1 MINLYN
7 LRLSFFLIVIPFLY
21 GCQLDQSVNLIKE
34 KLFSDSNATA
44 NLEKEKVSKE
54 KKRELVSEEKKIN
67 YKNIKKK
74 TQEVKEAEF
83 TEKDEISNIAPEEKS
98 DSKTKIKETNALS
111 FKEMGKARDNDSKIV
126 SFFSKIFDTDD
137 SEELID
143 LKSEKNEDSNF
154 QKKEKLSKRK
164 LSDDLEKIIN
174 LQKPIPDQD
183 QTVSKDKLQVL
194 DEIDTNISD
203 EEKKKINK
211 EEISDNYQSK
221 EKQFNE
227 ESLTNKDSNKDE
239 GDLAFFQLKPP
250 IVKKKL
256 KEKDKLVGL
265 LLPLTGA
272 KSSAGKIVI
281 NSLRYSMLL
290 KPNQLNFK
298 IFDTKGS
305 PEGAI
310 IAAREGIRTGV
321 NTFIGPIFSDETKE
335 VRNYFSNKDDLTF
348 FSLSPDLSNVSENVI
363 VSGQNP
369 EDQISC
375 IVQHITGS
383 DPKKILL
390 IYHADRY
397 GFVIK
402 QSVQKSLE
410 NFGLAKLISTEYFE
424 IERSTVL
431 NDEIKQLSQFELR
444 KNQLKKEIENLK
456 QNKTL
461 DQKLKNKQLKSLER
475 KLTLDSPFDHIIVA
489 SEGERLLEILSHL
502 AFYDIN
508 AENTNIYGT
517 SLWEDT
523 NKKDN
528 VFKNAYFVTS
538 LRERNQEFNDS
549 FRSVFSKAPMSFN
562 YHIHDLLSF
571 VQNFKL
577 SGDEEKAKEIF
588 YGEFSTSKINSGL
601 LKRGIFLKKIIKDN
615 STKEVFS
622 CKLDAL

>member
-98 DSKTKIKETNALS
+98 DSKTKIKEKNALS

-383 DPKKILL
+383 DPKK
-390 IYHADRY
+390 
-397 GFVIK
+397 F
-402 QSVQKSLE
+402 
-410 NFGLAKLISTEYFE
+410 
-424 IERSTVL
+424 
-431 NDEIKQLSQFELR
+431 
-444 KNQLKKEIENLK
+444 
-456 QNKTL
+456 
-461 DQKLKNKQLKSLER
+461 
-475 KLTLDSPFDHIIVA
+475 
-489 SEGERLLEILSHL
+489 
-502 AFYDIN
+502 
-508 AENTNIYGT
+508 
-517 SLWEDT
+517 
-523 NKKDN
+523 
-528 VFKNAYFVTS
+528 
-538 LRERNQEFNDS
+538 
-549 FRSVFSKAPMSFN
+549 
-562 YHIHDLLSF
+562 
-571 VQNFKL
+571 
-577 SGDEEKAKEIF
+577 
-588 YGEFSTSKINSGL
+588 
-601 LKRGIFLKKIIKDN
+601 
-615 STKEVFS
+615 
-622 CKLDAL
+622 C

>member
-67 YKNIKKK
+67 YKNIKKE

-164 LSDDLEKIIN
+164 LNDDLEKIIN
-174 LQKPIPDQD
+174 LKKPIPDQD

-194 DEIDTNISD
+194 DEINTNISD

-383 DPKKILL
+383 DPKKFLL
-390 IYHADRY
+390 IYHADKY

-461 DQKLKNKQLKSLER
+461 DQKLKDKQLKSLER
-475 KLTLDSPFDHIIVA
+475 KLTLDSPFDHIIIA

-601 LKRGIFLKKIIKDN
+601 LKRGIFLKKIIRDN